1 MKVFFATLLLSLM
14 LINIAYAQMKSDPIS
29 LTDESYDKLGKKQ
42 LAQVSGRVLNATPE
56 ELANLKISYTFVN
69 LIGPSQSS
77 NETKVNVD
85 GRFEFTQMYILPYQQ
100 VWFSLG
106 DYAYTCLYLQDGL
119 EITFDLNKL
128 KKKKIYMIGDGITFA
143 GKDAEVNRQM
153 NEYILFDKKHNPDF
167 YKPLQQLK
175 PSTQDFQYK
184 LDSLFTIQRK
194 TNLAFYQTYGNS
206 CKSLIDAA
214 TEAQYTYKKLDYYLT
229 NKIKVAN
236 DSILVPIYSISND
249 VSDYFRFLHYY
260 VKYVLYPFNETRGDY
275 VKVMDYANQT
285 FPKNYADIINL
296 RFEDNDIAAQNKIYK
311 TILNKLN
318 CQWAKKNI
326 GIEIDGLN
334 VKQTKLEQ
342 LLVSSKTAPKQTSL
356 GTIIKEFPFDAELIS
371 NRSKDGS
378 ELLKTIKA
386 KYPNKLIVLDIWA
399 TWCAPC
405 IGQMPY
411 SKKLHHK
418 AKATKLPVEFVY
430 LCTDQ
435 GSNREKWINK
445 VVELEQP
452 GIHLFVNDSLITEL
466 FSLFNRSGFP
476 TYAVIKPNGE
486 IDTKGISWMSDV
498 TLEKLKEMTK

>member
-1 MKVFFATLLLSLM
+1 MKVFFATILLSLM
-14 LINIAYAQMKSDPIS
+14 LLNIAYAQMKSDPIS
-29 LTDESYDKLGKKQ
+29 LTDESYDKSGKKQ
-42 LAQVSGRVLNATPE
+42 LAKLTGRVLNASPE
-56 ELANLKISYTFVN
+56 ELSNLKIQYTFVN

-77 NETKVNVD
+77 NEIKANAD
-85 GRFEFTQMYILPYQQ
+85 GTFEFTQIHILPYQQ
-100 VWFSLG
+100 IWFSLG

-128 KKKKIYMIGDGITFA
+128 KKKEIYMIGDGISFA
-143 GKDAEVNRQM
+143 GKDADVNRQM

-167 YKPLQQLK
+167 YKPLRQLK
-175 PSTQDFQYK
+175 PSDPNFQYK
-184 LDSLFTIQRK
+184 LDSLFKIQRN
-194 TNLAFYQTYGNS
+194 TDQAFYHTYGTT
-206 CKSLIDAA
+206 CKTLIDAA
-214 TEAQYTYKKLDYYLT
+214 TDAQYTYRQLDYYLT

-236 DSILVPIYSISND
+236 DSILVPIYSISNH

-260 VKYVLYPFNETRGDY
+260 VKYVLYPVNETRGDY
-275 VKVMDYANQT
+275 VKVADYANQT

-296 RFEDNDIAAQNKIYK
+296 RFEDDDIATQNKIYK

-318 CQWAKKNI
+318 SKWAKENI
-326 GIEIDGLN
+326 RIEIDGLN

-342 LLVSSKTAPKQTSL
+342 LLASAKATPKQTSQ
-356 GTIIKEFPFDAELIS
+356 GKIIKEFPFDAELIS
-371 NRSKDGS
+371 NQSKDGS

-418 AKATKLPVEFVY
+418 AKGAKSPIEFVY

-435 GSNREKWINK
+435 GSNQEKWINK

-452 GIHLFVNDSLITEL
+452 GTHIFVENNVISEL
-466 FSLFNRSGFP
+466 LSLFNSAGFP

-486 IDTKGISWMSDV
+486 IDTKAISWMKDV
-498 TLEKLKEMTK
+498 TLEKLEEMTK